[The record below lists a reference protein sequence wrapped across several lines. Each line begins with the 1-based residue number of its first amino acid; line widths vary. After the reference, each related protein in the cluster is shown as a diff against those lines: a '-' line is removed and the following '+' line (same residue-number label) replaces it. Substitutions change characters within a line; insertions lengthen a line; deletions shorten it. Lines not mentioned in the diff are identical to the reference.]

1 MLFADACRISGV
13 TVAPGQ
19 LCRKFSRHHRVNE
32 APTLAM
38 LPMLLRVSEKA
49 DSEAGHLLPHST
61 RVFGLHKHSEVDG
74 R

>member
-1 MLFADACRISGV
+1 
-13 TVAPGQ
+13 
-19 LCRKFSRHHRVNE
+19 VNE